1 MLYGIIAV
9 FDQMPFSNNDVWN
22 ADVWNAVDDVA
33 CAQPPTRTPDRP
45 LSTR

>member
-9 FDQMPFSNNDVWN
+9 FDQMPFSND
-22 ADVWNAVDDVA
+22 AVWNAVDAA

>member
-9 FDQMPFSNNDVWN
+9 FDQMPFSNDN
-22 ADVWNAVDDVA
+22 VWNAVDDVA